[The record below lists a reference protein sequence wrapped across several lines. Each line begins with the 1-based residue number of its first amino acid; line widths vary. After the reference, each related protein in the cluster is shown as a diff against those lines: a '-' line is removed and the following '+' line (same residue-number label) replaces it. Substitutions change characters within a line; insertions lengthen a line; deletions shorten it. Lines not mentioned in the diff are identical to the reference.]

1 LILIHYS
8 DQLIKSSVPLWVL
21 GMHRSGTSF
30 CVRAL
35 QRHGVLLPPNLL
47 APAADNP
54 DGFQESADLVA
65 LNDAWLATSGAAW
78 DACWPLT
85 LLQQSTDQDRVP
97 GLSRESQRLL
107 MRWCRPGLGQA
118 LALKDPR
125 LCRTLPQLA
134 QALGPDW
141 LNFGL
146 GVVRDPAAVVA
157 SIGYR
162 DDMPAL
168 KALAL
173 WLRHNLEMVDHR
185 RLAPAVAHW
194 PLVSFERLI
203 TNPNNELA
211 DSVQAWQQAG
221 LTLHTTT
228 DSQLTIRELPN
239 PPNRLLDVPDAW
251 LCIAQAF
258 HQAMAQ
264 ANSLGDVPESALHPV
279 RELLDGTP
287 ALSQQLLALEAQR
300 RLQLGEQLAR
310 ERRGRSDPG
319 LLGEDDLSQQEQ
331 PPTAAANADAP
342 PYVQLHQVC
351 VDLRG
356 REQRRSLRR
365 MLLQRQGPSG
375 LRPLA
380 LDQLNLRI
388 DRGERIGLLGHN
400 GSGKTTLLR
409 LLSGIYTPTG
419 GRIERHGPALA
430 PVIEQ
435 SLGFSQELTG
445 LQLARY
451 SHKLHRAGEQS
462 WDDYLAEISSFTEL
476 DDALATPIKTW
487 SLGMRTRLSFALI
500 TFRAVQGLA
509 LDEGLAAGDQWF
521 QRKARRHLDQFIE
534 QAGTLVLASHSE
546 DLLRRYCSRGVILE
560 RGRVRYDG
568 SLYRA
573 LQLYRGQLH

>member
-1 LILIHYS
+1 
-8 DQLIKSSVPLWVL
+8 
-21 GMHRSGTSF
+21 MHRSGTSF

-47 APAADNP
+47 PPAADNP

-65 LNDAWLATSGAAW
+65 LNDAWLAASGAAW
-78 DACWPLT
+78 DATWPLN
-85 LLQQSTDQDRVP
+85 LRQQLADQNRSP
-97 GLSRESQRLL
+97 GLARESQRLL
-107 MRWCRPGLGQA
+107 MRWCQPGSGPA

-134 QALGPDW
+134 QALSPDW
-141 LNFGL
+141 LQYGL
-146 GVVRDPAAVVA
+146 AVVRDPAAVVA

-173 WLRHNLEMVDHR
+173 WLRHNLELVEHR
-185 RLAPAVAHW
+185 RLTPAVSRW
-194 PLVSFERLI
+194 PLISFERLI
-203 TNPNNELA
+203 TNPEQELTTI
-211 DSVQAWQQAG
+211 VKAWQQAG
-221 LTLHTTT
+221 LKLQSTSNSEVL
-228 DSQLTIRELPN
+228 IRELPT
-239 PPNRLLDVPDAW
+239 PPSQLEDVPADW
-251 LCIAQAF
+251 LAIAQAF
-258 HQAMAQ
+258 HQAMVQ
-264 ANSLGDVPESALHPV
+264 AKTLNDIPESALGPV

-287 ALSQQLLALEAQR
+287 ILSQQLLALEAQR
-300 RLQLGEQLAR
+300 RLQLGEELAR
-310 ERRGRSDPG
+310 ERRGQSDPG
-319 LLGEDDLSQQEQ
+319 LLGEDDLNQQEQ
-331 PPTAAANADAP
+331 RPPANANVDDH

-356 REQRRSLRR
+356 RGQRRSLRR
-365 MLLQRQGPSG
+365 ILLQRQGPSG

-409 LLSGIYTPTG
+409 LLSAIYSPTG

-445 LQLARY
+445 LQLARF
-451 SHKLHRAGEQS
+451 SHKLHQAGQQS
-462 WDDYLAEISSFTEL
+462 WDDYLTEITAFTEL
-476 DDALATPIKTW
+476 GDALAMPIKTW

-521 QRKARRHLDQFIE
+521 QRKARRHLDHFID

>member
-1 LILIHYS
+1 
-8 DQLIKSSVPLWVL
+8 
-21 GMHRSGTSF
+21 MHRSGTSF

-47 APAADNP
+47 TPAADNP

-65 LNDAWLATSGAAW
+65 LNDAWLAGSDAAW
-78 DACWPLT
+78 DSTWSLR
-85 LLQQSTDQDRVP
+85 LQQPCTTPEPDP
-97 GLSRESQRLL
+97 GLARESQRLL
-107 MRWCRPGLGQA
+107 KGWCRPGSGPA

-134 QALGPDW
+134 QALSPHW
-141 LNFGL
+141 LQFGL
-146 GVVRDPAAVVA
+146 AVVRNPAAVVA

-173 WLRHNLEMVDHR
+173 WLRHNLELVEHR
-185 RLAPAVAHW
+185 RLTPAVAQW

-203 TNPNNELA
+203 TNPEQELA
-211 DSVQAWQQAG
+211 GSVRAWQQAG
-221 LTLHTTT
+221 LHLHTSA
-228 DSQLTIRELPN
+228 DSELPIRELPT
-239 PPNRLLDVPDAW
+239 PPSQLEDVPAEW
-251 LCIAQAF
+251 LAIAKALY
-258 HQAMAQ
+258 QAMVQ
-264 ANSLGDVPESALHPV
+264 ANTLGDIPESALAPV
-279 RELLDGTP
+279 RALLDGTP

-319 LLGEDDLSQQEQ
+319 LLGEDDLNQQEHQ
-331 PPTAAANADAP
+331 PTAAANTDCP

-356 REQRRSLRR
+356 RDQRRSLRR

-380 LDQLNLRI
+380 LDQLNLRV
-388 DRGERIGLLGHN
+388 DPGERIGLLGHN

-409 LLSGIYTPTG
+409 LLSAIYSPTG
-419 GRIERHGPALA
+419 GRIERQGPALA

-435 SLGFSQELTG
+435 SLGFSQELSG

-451 SHKLHRAGEQS
+451 SHKLHRAGLQS
-462 WDDYLAEISSFTEL
+462 WDDYLAEISAFTEL
-476 DDALATPIKTW
+476 GDALATPIKTW

-521 QRKARRHLDQFIE
+521 QRKARRHLDQFID